1 MKKKNNI
8 IEWYLNS
15 LEKNL
20 RERGN
25 VYINLFNSGLV
36 LDLKTILEKR
46 KKIIKKIVDIAK
58 IQ

>member
-1 MKKKNNI
+1 MKKSNNLI
-8 IEWYLNS
+8 DWYLNS